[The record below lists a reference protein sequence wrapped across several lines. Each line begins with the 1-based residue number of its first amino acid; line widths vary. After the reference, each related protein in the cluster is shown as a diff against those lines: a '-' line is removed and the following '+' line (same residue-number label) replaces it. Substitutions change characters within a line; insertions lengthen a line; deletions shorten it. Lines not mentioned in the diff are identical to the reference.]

1 MGRMTTAKL
10 SRNDPCHCG
19 SGKKYKK
26 CHLESDESEARAERA
41 EAKAAD
47 DAIIARVELESKP
60 LGPRYWALAG
70 LGVAVAVGVGVMK
83 GASGG
88 IIVAAAWL
96 LGMVAWA
103 VIRDPPPPREDAG
116 NPAAL
121 DFGQAQNQQTRQQ
134 SEQVAAAER
143 RAQELAQRG
152 TRRQRRQRPR

>member
-1 MGRMTTAKL
+1 MTAKL

-26 CHLESDESEARAERA
+26 CHLESDEAGARAERA

-47 DAIIARVELESKP
+47 DAIIPRVEVESKP
-60 LGPRYWALAG
+60 LGPKYWSLAG
-70 LGVAVAVGVGVMK
+70 LGVVIAVGVGMSRGV
-83 GASGG
+83 SGG

-103 VIRDPPPPREDAG
+103 VIRDPPPPRPDAG

-134 SEQVAAAER
+134 AEQVAAAER
-143 RAQELAQRG
+143 RAQEAAQRG
-152 TRRQRRQRPR
+152 SRRQRRQRPR